1 MLPAVEVQTRLA
13 GRHWVDALAYWIGFN
28 RVRGIGPARLRAL
41 LDAFGSVE
49 AAWHASVEQLTA
61 IGLDRR
67 SAASLSEARAT
78 LDLEDELRRVRRSGN
93 RALTW
98 EDADYP
104 ALLRQIHDP
113 PPVLYIQGELAP
125 EDAWAVAVVGTRNA
139 SAYGKEAA
147 KVLAGDLARS
157 GVTIVSGLARGIDA
171 QAHRAALDA
180 GGRTIAVLGS
190 GLDVIYP
197 WEHRRLA
204 AEIAQHG
211 ALVSEYGLGV
221 KPEAANFPPRNRI
234 ISGLSRGVLVVE
246 AGERSGA
253 LITANFAA
261 DQDRDVFAVPG
272 SIFQRGSQ
280 GTNKLIRDGAQPV
293 LSAADLLESL
303 NLTSV
308 AAHVEAQ
315 MLLPTDE
322 TEAHLLDALDNEPL
336 HIDEVGRVTGL
347 PIAAV
352 SSTLALM
359 ELKGLV
365 RQVGGM
371 QYVRARDGQAR
382 YTIDQ
387 ESPS

>member
-1 MLPAVEVQTRLA
+1 
-13 GRHWVDALAYWIGFN
+13 VDALAYWIGFN

-41 LDAFGSVE
+41 LDAFGSIE
-49 AAWHASVEQLTA
+49 SAWHASVEQLTA
-61 IGLDRR
+61 VGLDRR
-67 SAASLSEARAT
+67 SAANLSEARAS
-78 LDLEDELRRVRRSGN
+78 LDLEDELLRVRRSGVC
-93 RALTW
+93 ALTW
-98 EDADYP
+98 EDPGYP
-104 ALLRQIHDP
+104 TLLRQIHDP
-113 PPVLYIQGELAP
+113 PPVLYVRGELAP

-204 AEIAQHG
+204 AEIAQQG

-253 LITANFAA
+253 LITADFAA

-280 GTNKLIRDGAQPV
+280 GTNRLIRDGAQPV

-303 NLTSV
+303 NLASV

-382 YTIDQ
+382 YSID
-387 ESPS
+387 